1 MVTRIV
7 QSIQFVQFVMAV
19 GAVAATSA
27 AQDLDYV
34 RKDTREASRQATLA
48 RYMPTMQWS
57 DWRLVGPFDNTN
69 LDRHDV
75 VYPPELAIDLA
86 ATYEGKDGR
95 EVRWQSFAH
104 AGWGPISL
112 KRFGDEADNT
122 NGIAY
127 LYREVIVGRAADV
140 TFEVGS
146 DDGVKL
152 WVNGRLLLDAD
163 VYRGLNVQDHR
174 VELPFSEGPNT
185 LLVKVTQGV
194 GGWDFQM
201 RPKVDGRLL
210 AQLDYR
216 LDLDFPG
223 SPEAR
228 HYRLLSILE
237 PPGVIL
243 EVGGIDVL
251 PDTRPIITTRR
262 GEVWIID
269 GAYDD
274 PPFDA
279 TFTLFAS
286 GLHEPLGARWNAD
299 DGGGALYVAQRGELT
314 RLVDLDS
321 DDRADL
327 YETVS
332 DGWGISGNYHEYAF
346 GPKLDGEGRMWVT
359 LCVGFCGQLGKS
371 IVPWRG
377 WAVIVHANGTIEPV
391 CGGLRAPN
399 GLGRNAAG
407 DMFYTDNQG
416 DWVATCKLSHLE
428 RGDWHGHPS
437 STRWYETAGFDE
449 PDVEQDFKPPAVWFP
464 YGRMG
469 QSSSDILLD
478 DTGGT
483 FGPFEGQLFVGD
495 QTNASIMRVDLE
507 RIDGVYQG
515 ACFPFRSGFACGVNR
530 MRFGHDG
537 SLFAGLTNRGW
548 GSLGGRSW
556 GLQRLVYTGVLPFE
570 VLHMRV
576 APGGFDLEF
585 TMPVERRTAGRPAS
599 YELGSFTYHRFEKY
613 GSPEIDHRRHV
624 ITSAT
629 VAADGLSV
637 RLAVDGLR
645 TGYVHELILA
655 GVRSEEGEALLHD
668 EAYYTL
674 NRMPVG
680 GSQ

>member
-1 MVTRIV
+1 MT
-7 QSIQFVQFVMAV
+7 
-19 GAVAATSA
+19 ATSA

-34 RKDTREASRQATLA
+34 RADTREASRQATLA
-48 RYMPTMQWS
+48 RYMPAMQWT
-57 DWRLVGPFDNTN
+57 DWHLIGPFDNTD
-69 LDRHDV
+69 LLMHDV
-75 VYPPELAIDLA
+75 VYPPELAIDL
-86 ATYEGKDGR
+86 TGVYQGKDGR
-95 EVRWQSFAH
+95 DVRWQSFAH
-104 AGWGPISL
+104 SRWSPISL

-127 LYREVIVGRAADV
+127 LYREVVADRAADV

-152 WVNGRLLLDAD
+152 WLNGRLLLDAD

-174 VELPFSEGPNT
+174 IDLPLVKGRNT

-201 RPKVDGRLL
+201 RPKVDGRLI

-216 LDLDFPG
+216 LDQDFPG

-237 PPGVIL
+237 PPGVFL
-243 EVGGIDVL
+243 EVGGLDVL
-251 PDTRPIITTRR
+251 PDSRPIVATRR

-286 GLHEPLGARWNAD
+286 GLHEPLGARWID
-299 DGGGALYVAQRGELT
+299 DEDGGSLYVAQRGELT
-314 RLVDLDS
+314 RLLDIDG

-377 WAVIVHANGTIEPV
+377 WAVIINPDGTVDPV

-437 STRWYETAGFDE
+437 SDRWYEQAGLDQ
-449 PDVEQDFKPPAVWFP
+449 PDREKDFKPPAVWFP

-478 DTGGT
+478 DTGGA

-515 ACFPFRSGFACGVNR
+515 ACFPFRSGLACGVNR
-530 MRFGHDG
+530 MQFGPDG
-537 SLFAGLTNRGW
+537 SMLAGLTNRGW

-556 GLQRLVYTGVLPFE
+556 GLQRVVYTGVLPFE

-576 APGGFDLEF
+576 TPDGFDLEF
-585 TMPVERRTAGRPAS
+585 TMPVDPETAGQPSS
-599 YELGSFTYHRFEKY
+599 YELGSFTYNRFANY
-613 GSPEIDHRRHV
+613 GSPEIDHERHV
-624 ITSAT
+624 ITRAT
-629 VAADGLSV
+629 VSADGRSV
-637 RLAVDGLR
+637 RLTVDGLR
-645 TGYVHELILA
+645 TGYVHELIMA
-655 GVRSEEGEALLHD
+655 GVRSETGDALLHD
-668 EAYYTL
+668 EAYYTV
-674 NRMPVG
+674 NRKPVG
-680 GSQ
+680 SSQ

>member
-1 MVTRIV
+1 MVMLTQAV
-7 QSIQFVQFVMAV
+7 FVV
-19 GAVAATSA
+19 VAAAAPLA

-34 RKDTREASRQATLA
+34 KKDTREASRQATLA
-48 RYMPTMQWS
+48 RYMPAMQWS
-57 DWRLVGPFDNTN
+57 DWNLIGPFDNTD
-69 LDRHDV
+69 LARHDV
-75 VYPPELAIDLA
+75 VYPPEVSIDLA
-86 ATYEGKDGR
+86 ATYTGKDGR
-95 EVRWQSFAH
+95 KVQWQSFAH

-127 LYREVIVGRAADV
+127 LYREVVADRTADV
-140 TFEVGS
+140 TFEFGS
-146 DDGVKL
+146 DDGLKL
-152 WVNGRLLLDAD
+152 WFNDRLLIDIDA
-163 VYRGLNVQDHR
+163 YRGLNVQDHT
-174 VELPFSEGPNT
+174 VVVPVTEGRNT
-185 LLVKVTQGV
+185 LLAKITQGV
-194 GGWDFQM
+194 GGWDYQM
-201 RPKVDGRLL
+201 RPKMDGRLL

-216 LDLDFPG
+216 LDQDFPG

-228 HYRLLSILE
+228 HYRLLTILE

-243 EVGGIDVL
+243 EVGGLDVL
-251 PDTRPIITTRR
+251 PDTRPIVVTRR

-279 TFTLFAS
+279 SFTLFAS
-286 GLHEPLGARWNAD
+286 GLHEPLGARWIQD
-299 DGGGALYVAQRGELT
+299 DDRGGLYVAQRGELT
-314 RLVDLDS
+314 RLVDLDG

-346 GPKLDGEGRMWVT
+346 GPKLDGAGRMWVT
-359 LCVGFCGQLGKS
+359 LCVGFCGSLGKS

-377 WAVIVHANGTIEPV
+377 WAVIVNPDGTIDPV

-416 DWVATCKLSHLE
+416 DWVGTCKLSHLE

-437 STRWYETAGFDE
+437 SDKWYEKAGMKK
-449 PDVEQDFKPPAVWFP
+449 PAGEQDYKPPAVWFP

-469 QSSSDILLD
+469 QSASDILLD
-478 DTGGT
+478 DTGGA

-515 ACFPFRSGFACGVNR
+515 ACFAFRSGLDCGVNR
-530 MRFGHDG
+530 MQFAPDG
-537 SLFAGLTNRGW
+537 SLLAGLTNRGW

-556 GLQRLVYTGVLPFE
+556 GLQRVVYTGVLPFE

-576 APGGFDLEF
+576 APDGFDLEF
-585 TMPVERRTAGRPAS
+585 TKAVDATSAGRTDS
-599 YELGSFTYHRFEKY
+599 YEVTSFTYHRHEKY
-613 GSPEIDHRRHV
+613 GSPEIDHKRHV

-629 VAADGLSV
+629 VSADRRSV
-637 RLAVDGLR
+637 RLVVDGLR
-645 TGYVHELILA
+645 TGHVHELILS
-655 GVRSEEGEALLHD
+655 GVRSETGESLLHQ

-674 NRMPVG
+674 NKKPVA
-680 GSQ
+680 SRQ

>member
-1 MVTRIV
+1 MVNRNV
-7 QSIQFVQFVMAV
+7 ASIIAV
-19 GAVAATSA
+19 AVVAATSG

-34 RKDTREASRQATLA
+34 RADTREASRQATLA
-48 RYMPTMQWS
+48 QYMPRMQWS
-57 DWRLVGPFDNTN
+57 DWHLVGPFDNTD
-69 LDRHDV
+69 LLMHDV
-75 VYPPELAIDLA
+75 VYPPELSIDLA
-86 ATYEGKDGR
+86 AVYQGKDGR
-95 EVRWQSFAH
+95 EVRWQSFAQP
-104 AGWGPISL
+104 GWSPISL
-112 KRFGDEADNT
+112 KRFGLEADNT

-127 LYREVIVGRAADV
+127 LYREVVADRDAAV

-152 WVNGRLLLDAD
+152 WLNGHLLLDAD

-174 VELPFSEGPNT
+174 IELPLVEGRNT

-201 RPKVDGRLL
+201 RPRLDARL
-210 AQLDYR
+210 IAQLDYR

-237 PPGVIL
+237 PPGVFL

-251 PDTRPIITTRR
+251 PDSRPIVATRR

-286 GLHEPLGARWNAD
+286 GLHEPLGARWIQDD
-299 DGGGALYVAQRGELT
+299 DGGSLYVAQRGELT
-314 RLVDLDS
+314 RLVDIDG

-377 WAVIVHANGTIEPV
+377 WAVIINPDGTVDPV

-437 STRWYETAGFDE
+437 SDRWYGQAGLDQ
-449 PDVEQDFKPPAVWFP
+449 PDREHDFKPPAVWFP

-478 DTGGT
+478 DTGGA

-515 ACFPFRSGFACGVNR
+515 ACFPFRSGLACGVNR
-530 MRFGHDG
+530 MQFADDG
-537 SLFAGLTNRGW
+537 SMFAGLTNRGW

-556 GLQRLVYTGVLPFE
+556 GLQRVVYTGVLPFE
-570 VLHMRV
+570 VLHMRI

-585 TMPVERRTAGRPAS
+585 TMPVDPRTAGQPAS
-599 YELGSFTYHRFEKY
+599 YELGSFTYNRIANY
-613 GSPEIDHRRHV
+613 GSPEIDHKRHV

-629 VAADGLSV
+629 VAPDRRSV
-637 RLAVDGLR
+637 RLAVDELR
-645 TGYVHELILA
+645 TGYVHELIMA
-655 GVRSEEGEALLHD
+655 GVRSESGDALLHE
-668 EAYYTL
+668 EAYYTV
-674 NRMPVG
+674 NKKAVG
-680 GSQ
+680 SRQ

>member
-1 MVTRIV
+1 MVNLNVACIIAT
-7 QSIQFVQFVMAV
+7 AV
-19 GAVAATSA
+19 VTATSA

-34 RKDTREASRQATLA
+34 RADTREASRQATLA
-48 RYMPTMQWS
+48 RYMPAMQWT
-57 DWRLVGPFDNTN
+57 DWHLIGPFDNTD
-69 LDRHDV
+69 LLMHDV
-75 VYPPELAIDLA
+75 VYPPELAIDL
-86 ATYEGKDGR
+86 TGVYQGKDGR
-95 EVRWQSFAH
+95 DVRWQSFAH
-104 AGWGPISL
+104 SRWSPISL

-127 LYREVIVGRAADV
+127 LYREVVADRAADV

-152 WVNGRLLLDAD
+152 WLNGRLLLDAD

-174 VELPFSEGPNT
+174 IDLPLVKGRNT

-201 RPKVDGRLL
+201 RPKVDGRLI

-216 LDLDFPG
+216 LDQDFPG

-237 PPGVIL
+237 PPGVFL
-243 EVGGIDVL
+243 EVGGLDVL
-251 PDTRPIITTRR
+251 PDSRPIVATRR

-286 GLHEPLGARWNAD
+286 GLHEPLGARWID
-299 DGGGALYVAQRGELT
+299 DEDGGSLYVAQRGELT
-314 RLVDLDS
+314 RLLDIDG

-377 WAVIVHANGTIEPV
+377 WAVIINPDGTVDPV

-437 STRWYETAGFDE
+437 SDRWYEQAGLDQ
-449 PDVEQDFKPPAVWFP
+449 PDREKDFKPPAVWFP

-478 DTGGT
+478 DTGGA

-515 ACFPFRSGFACGVNR
+515 ACFPFRSGLACGVNR
-530 MRFGHDG
+530 MQFADDG
-537 SLFAGLTNRGW
+537 SMLAGLTNRGW

-556 GLQRLVYTGVLPFE
+556 GLQRVVYTGVLPFE

-576 APGGFDLEF
+576 TPDGFDLEF
-585 TMPVERRTAGRPAS
+585 TMPVDPETAGQPSS
-599 YELGSFTYHRFEKY
+599 YELGSFTYNRFANY
-613 GSPEIDHRRHV
+613 GSPEIDHERHV
-624 ITSAT
+624 ITRAT
-629 VAADGLSV
+629 VSADGRSV
-637 RLAVDGLR
+637 RLTVDGLR
-645 TGYVHELILA
+645 TGYVHELNLP
-655 GVRSEEGEALLHD
+655 GVRSAGGEALLHD
-668 EAYYTL
+668 EAYYTV
-674 NRMPVG
+674 NRKPVG
-680 GSQ
+680 SSQ